1 MTTAP
6 APVPISGKSA
16 YCRNCGKELAA
27 NSELCMNCGARPMAG
42 TSFCLACGSP
52 TNPLAEICIKCGV
65 RFPAPVTAEPI
76 KPPIAQTWRPT
87 VAGILNIIA
96 GVVGLISG
104 VLLMVSPRFII
115 DLYGLGN
122 MYGSTAA
129 DRALLQAILNG
140 FVIGGII
147 VLIMGI
153 ITIIGGVF
161 STKRKKWGL
170 GLTASIMAILMT
182 LVLGILSTIFISQ
195 GKKEFT

>member
-6 APVPISGKSA
+6 APVPISDKSA

-42 TSFCLACGSP
+42 KSFCPACGSP

-65 RFPAPVTAEPI
+65 RFLAPVTAEPI

-96 GVVGLISG
+96 GVLGIITG
-104 VLLMVSPRFII
+104 VLLVISPRWIL
-115 DLYGLGN
+115 DSMGSSLYRSSPGDI
-122 MYGSTAA
+122 AA
-129 DRALLQAILNG
+129 LQLILN
-140 FVIGGII
+140 II
-147 VLIMGI
+147 VIIGLIMIIMAI
-153 ITIIGGVF
+153 ITIIGGIF